1 MTQSQSKISEE
12 QFLERYRPLPNEL
25 NDNAS
30 FDFGDGGCLYETYG
44 AELEHIKLQSKSFVW
59 TIIEGENSLVIVNGV
74 YRVNRLGYLIT
85 AEPWA
90 DDIHIEIELEKG
102 DEQ

>member
-1 MTQSQSKISEE
+1 MTQNRMTLSEE
-12 QFLERYRPLPNEL
+12 KFIELYRPLPNEL
-25 NDNAS
+25 DDNAS

-59 TIIEGENSLVIVNGV
+59 TIVEGENSLVIMNGV
-74 YRVNRLGYLIT
+74 YLVNRLGYLIT
-85 AEPWA
+85 AEPWQ

-102 DEQ
+102 DDE

>member
-1 MTQSQSKISEE
+1 MTQNRMTLTEE
-12 QFLERYRPLPNEL
+12 KFLELYRPLPNEL

-59 TIIEGENSLVIVNGV
+59 TIIEGEESLVIVNGV
-74 YRVNRLGYLIT
+74 YLVNRLGYLIT
-85 AEPWA
+85 AEPWQ

-102 DEQ
+102 DE

>member
-1 MTQSQSKISEE
+1 MTQNRMTLSEE
-12 QFLERYRPLPNEL
+12 KFIELYRPLPNEL
-25 NDNAS
+25 DDNAS

-59 TIIEGENSLVIVNGV
+59 TIIEGENSLVIMNGV
-74 YRVNRLGYLIT
+74 YLVNRLGYLIT
-85 AEPWA
+85 AEPWQ

-102 DEQ
+102 DEE

>member
-1 MTQSQSKISEE
+1 MTQSQSKITEE

-44 AELEHIKLQSKSFVW
+44 AELEHINLQSKSFVW
-59 TIIEGENSLVIVNGV
+59 TIIEGEDSLVIVNGV

-85 AEPWA
+85 AEPWT

-102 DEQ
+102 DDE

>member
-1 MTQSQSKISEE
+1 MTQNRMTLSEE
-12 QFLERYRPLPNEL
+12 KFIELYRPLPNEL

-59 TIIEGENSLVIVNGV
+59 TIIEGENSLVIMNGV
-74 YRVNRLGYLIT
+74 YLVNRLGYLIT
-85 AEPWA
+85 AEPWQ

-102 DEQ
+102 DEE